1 MALRHRKADLETLE
15 LARDLVRHQARGGI
29 VELMTGVSKQVVQ
42 EIYERTHGARPP
54 GGPLP
59 NRIGG
64 WLQRKTA
71 YRVPAQHFINC
82 LYREMGE
89 DMYNNL
95 DMRKLVKAYEAYL
108 ATNTNENVIGISH
121 CWCLARD
128 IQHQIE
134 IRVRPCGCCGS
145 LYPWTITP
153 RNEVCWSCDEIKER
167 TGLKLTV
174 ARNPAT
180 RSRPQ
185 AAATA
190 TA

>member
-1 MALRHRKADLETLE
+1 MALRHRKADIETLE

-42 EIYERTHGARPP
+42 EIYERIHGSRPP

-71 YRVPAQHFINC
+71 YRVPAQRFINC
-82 LYREMGE
+82 LYQEMGE
-89 DMYNNL
+89 GMFNNL
-95 DMRKLVKAYEAYL
+95 DMKGLVRAYEAYL
-108 ATNTNENVIGISH
+108 ATNSDPNIIGISH

-134 IRVRPCGCCGS
+134 IRVRPCACCGS

-153 RNEVCWSCDEIKER
+153 RNEVCWSCDEIKEL
-167 TGLKLTV
+167 TGLKMEV
-174 ARNPAT
+174 ARNPA
-180 RSRPQ
+180 SRYRQP
-185 AAATA
+185 APHLAIA
-190 TA
+190 

>member
-1 MALRHRKADLETLE
+1 MALRHRKADIETLE

-42 EIYERTHGARPP
+42 EIYERIHGSRPP

-71 YRVPAQHFINC
+71 YRVPAQRFINC
-82 LYREMGE
+82 LYQEMGE
-89 DMYNNL
+89 GMFNNL
-95 DMRKLVKAYEAYL
+95 DMKSLVRAYEAYL
-108 ATNTNENVIGISH
+108 ATNSDPNIIGISH

-134 IRVRPCGCCGS
+134 IRLRHCACCGS
-145 LYPWTITP
+145 LYPWTISP
-153 RNEVCWSCDEIKER
+153 KNEVCWSCDEIKEL
-167 TGLKLTV
+167 TGLEMEV
-174 ARNPAT
+174 ARNPA
-180 RSRPQ
+180 SRHRKP
-185 AAATA
+185 APHLATA
-190 TA
+190 